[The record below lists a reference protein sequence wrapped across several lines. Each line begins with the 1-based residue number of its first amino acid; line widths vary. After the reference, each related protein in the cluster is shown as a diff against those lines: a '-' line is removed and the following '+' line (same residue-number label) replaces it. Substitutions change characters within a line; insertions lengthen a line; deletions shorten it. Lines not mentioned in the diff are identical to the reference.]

1 MLKPM
6 VCVLIFLNK
15 SVSMKRRLAGLL
27 AIVLILH
34 CAVKLKPRAM
44 RGDTPI
50 LMTTGC
56 FILAMQQM
64 QAKISN
70 TQ

>member
-1 MLKPM
+1 
-6 VCVLIFLNK
+6 
-15 SVSMKRRLAGLL
+15 MKRRLAGLL